1 MRDNA
6 DPRRVRL
13 ERNGPLLVEGPV
25 TVTGHDGVAVT
36 SERFMVAVCTCRRSR
51 RYPWCDTS
59 HRSRPARTETGT
71 GTDTAT
77 DAEAGGAA

>member
-1 MRDNA
+1 M
-6 DPRRVRL
+6 
-13 ERNGPLLVEGPV
+13 

-59 HRSRPARTETGT
+59 HRSRATPPPGT
-71 GTDTAT
+71 GSGDAT
-77 DAEAGGAA
+77 DPEAGATA